1 MLNPFPSSTPSPR
14 DLTPRFYPFWSING
28 PLDQA
33 RLRRQMRELQA
44 AGMDGVVFHPRF
56 YPGLPPYMS
65 ADYLREVSDAILHAK
80 ELGLRFWM
88 YDENGWPSGTADG
101 QLLAKFPASAAV
113 RLDLF
118 AQPHAEAIGSF
129 HADAHNTLV
138 PAGTPGAR
146 TWHLVPRIV
155 DGIDALNPAVMRQF
169 LGLIHERYRTGLAPA
184 AWEYVEAFFTD
195 EPESG
200 AIKPPMPDPAGAP
213 WSPVL
218 AAKLRARFGA
228 DFARLLPLIFAQG
241 EGAAE
246 FRVQYWELVTDLFA
260 AGFLAPYRAWCEAH
274 GKKFLGH
281 IKGEEHPLFQLPMG
295 GSFHRLYRQFSAP
308 GIDSL
313 ERYPSLDFYPRQ
325 AAAVA
330 RQFGDGR
337 CMVEAFG
344 GSGWG
349 ASPAD
354 LERYLLW
361 LGRHGLTD
369 FVMHLS
375 QYRLDTSAII
385 DWPPSE
391 PLHLTWREAYPE
403 VLRRVKAELAAHP
416 PPPVDT
422 LVVAPYRGLMAVYE
436 PWELMHTNQHNAST
450 FPDTP
455 ASRINTAFL
464 AQLDRL
470 KSAGLAYDVTDERT
484 LEEDGRLENGRVR
497 LGHMTYSR
505 LIVDAAADLRGAPA
519 SWPRTDLAQLTAATR
534 STPPATVSAEPPPA
548 PVPKSVDLVWR
559 LAGQPDNA
567 WLLEP
572 TRDHDG
578 LFTATFALEFS
589 SPTRAALRLA
599 FADTL
604 VALSIDDHPVAFRPN
619 DDGTGAEL
627 PPLANG
633 RHTVRFRP
641 SAALQR
647 AWFWLCGKFTVL
659 SRSAWSAGPNATPRT
674 RGPFFATDAA
684 PPVTGE
690 LTAAGFPFLGSRLVA
705 ESTILLPPRATALR
719 FADLAGD
726 AIRVAL
732 DGVNLGWAW
741 APEWSVPLP
750 SGAAGGG
757 HRLRL
762 ELVPSTF
769 NTFGP
774 HRYLY
779 GDWPVVSPAQL
790 LGRKNFA
797 DPADAPEHTHGPD
810 WHFKPLRLPA
820 TLHFA

>member
-1 MLNPFPSSTPSPR
+1 MPLSSPASAHAR
-14 DLTPRFYPFWSING
+14 DLAPRFYPFWSING

-33 RLRRQMRELQA
+33 RLRQQMRDLQT

-56 YPGLPPYMS
+56 YPGIPPYMS
-65 ADYLREVSDAILHAK
+65 PDYLREVSDAILYAK
-80 ELGLRFWM
+80 EIGLRFWI

-118 AQPHAEAIGSF
+118 AEPPANALGSF
-129 HADAHNTLV
+129 HVDAHNALV
-138 PAGTPGAR
+138 PPGTPGAR
-146 TWHLVPRIV
+146 TWHMAPRTV
-155 DGIDALNPAVMRQF
+155 EGIDALNPGVMHQF
-169 LGLIHERYRTGLAPA
+169 LDLIHERYRTGLAPA
-184 AWEYVEAFFTD
+184 AWDYVEAFFTD

-218 AAKLRARFGA
+218 AEQLRARFGP
-228 DFARLLPLIFAQG
+228 DFAQRLPLVFAHG

-260 AGFLAPYRAWCEAH
+260 AGFLAPYRAWCDAH

-313 ERYPSLDFYPRQ
+313 ERFPSLDFYPRQ

-344 GSGWG
+344 GAGWG
-349 ASPAD
+349 ASPED

-375 QYRLDTSAII
+375 QYRLDTPAIT

-391 PLHLTWREAYPE
+391 PLHLTWRDVYPE

-416 PPPVDT
+416 PAPVDT

-450 FPDTP
+450 VPATP
-455 ASRINTAFL
+455 ASRLNAAFL
-464 AQLDRL
+464 AQLNRL
-470 KSAGLAYDVTDERT
+470 KAAGIAYDVTDERT
-484 LEEDGRLENGRVR
+484 LEEEGRCENGRIH
-497 LGHMTYSR
+497 LGRMSYAR
-505 LIVDAAADLRGAPA
+505 LIVDAGAELRGAPA
-519 SWPRTDLAQLTAATR
+519 TWPRADLESLAAA
-534 STPPATVSAEPPPA
+534 PAA
-548 PVPKSVDLVWR
+548 PVADTPTARPSREAAALDWR
-559 LAGQPDNA
+559 IVEAPENA

-572 TRDHDG
+572 TREADG
-578 LFTATFALEFS
+578 LFSATFDLAFS
-589 SPTRAALRLA
+589 PAAQPPLRLA
-599 FADTL
+599 FADTV
-604 VALSIDDHPVAFRPN
+604 VALSVDDRPIAFLPN
-619 DDGTGAEL
+619 DDGTGADL
-627 PPLANG
+627 PPLADG
-633 RHTVRFRP
+633 PHILRFRT
-641 SAALQR
+641 SAALPR
-647 AWFWLCGKFTVL
+647 AWCWLRGKFTVL
-659 SRSAWSAGPNATPRT
+659 SRSAWADGPTATRRT
-674 RGPFFATDAA
+674 RGPFFASAT
-684 PPVTGE
+684 PPPANAE
-690 LTAAGFPFLGSRLVA
+690 LTAAGYPFLGSRVVA
-705 ESTILLPPRATALR
+705 ETMLTVPAGARALHLLN
-719 FADLAGD
+719 LAGD
-726 AIRVAL
+726 AVRVELA
-732 DGVNLGWAW
+732 GVNLGWTWGPA
-741 APEWSVPLP
+741 WSVALP
-750 SGAAGGG
+750 PHVTPGA
-757 HRLRL
+757 HRVRL

-779 GDWPVVSPAQL
+779 GDWPVVSPDQII
-790 LGRKNFA
+790 GRKNFA

-820 TLHFA
+820 KIAFA